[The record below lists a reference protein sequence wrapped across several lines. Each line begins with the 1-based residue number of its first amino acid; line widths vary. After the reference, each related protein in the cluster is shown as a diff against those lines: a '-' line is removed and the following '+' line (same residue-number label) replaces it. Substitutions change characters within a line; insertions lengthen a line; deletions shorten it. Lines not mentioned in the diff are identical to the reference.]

1 MTDKQKKTTYR
12 THRRGAKTRCLW
24 FPSLMFGDGLA
35 VSVLVLTMVML
46 RRMGLDTPDTA
57 LAIALLCLPVLLRPL
72 FEMIVTHFWGTTK
85 VWILSTQFI
94 SALSLAAVAFT
105 LHTSYWLLGTACF
118 MPFFV
123 CSALFY
129 NIALHRFYID
139 SPIKK
144 LRCCDGEMVTLHS
157 SNLNTSTPQ
166 HLNTSTPQHLNLNT
180 STPQHLNLNTST
192 PQHLNINTSTST
204 SQHLNTSTST
214 SQHLNTTTSTSQH
227 LNTTTPQISTPQIST
242 PQHLNTTKSIM
253 ALLFGCGVMA
263 MVGGNME
270 VVTRNIRYSWS
281 FVFYVMAGVE
291 LFLWLWHALFLP
303 GGPHGY
309 AKPKPTMGLHR
320 GEFRETMR
328 RMLQRKDDI
337 ATLMFLPLFLLP
349 ETLLA
354 LTAPLFVIAKPHN
367 DGLGMSPQEFAYAQ
381 GTAAVIA
388 ITVGYILGIYA
399 IRRHGLRRW
408 LLPSALLLAVP
419 GAALLFLSYNT
430 AAPLSIVAAALAAGH
445 AALGFALSMVKQVMV
460 RFTRNMPD
468 STLRHAIARTLIAT
482 PFVIVGALASLMLT
496 IADYQR
502 IFQLATELAVVP
514 LIVSVFYLYLTRKN
528 SRELPIK

>member
-1 MTDKQKKTTYR
+1 MTDKQEKTTYR
-12 THRRGAKTRCLW
+12 SHRRGAKTRCLW

-129 NIALHRFYID
+129 NIALHRFYVD
-139 SPIKK
+139 
-144 LRCCDGEMVTLHS
+144 
-157 SNLNTSTPQ
+157 TPQ
-166 HLNTSTPQHLNLNT
+166 GVHLSQVHQPST
-180 STPQHLNLNTST
+180 
-192 PQHLNINTSTST
+192 T

-214 SQHLNTTTSTSQH
+214 SQHLNTSTPQHNNTSTSNLNTSTSQH
-227 LNTTTPQISTPQIST
+227 LNTSTSTPQIST
-242 PQHLNTTKSIM
+242 PQHNNTTTFHSQKSCVFLTM
-253 ALLFGCGVMA
+253 ALLFGCGVMS

-291 LFLWLWHALFLP
+291 LFLWLWHTLFLP

-430 AAPLSIVAAALAAGH
+430 AAPLSIVAAALAVGH
-445 AALGFALSMVKQVMV
+445 AALGFALSMVKKVVV

-502 IFQLATELAVVP
+502 IFQLATELAIVP
-514 LIVSVFYLYLTRKN
+514 LIVAVFYLYLTHKN

>member
-12 THRRGAKTRCLW
+12 PHRRGAKTRCLW

-129 NIALHRFYID
+129 NIALHRFYVD
-139 SPIKK
+139 TPQGVHLSQVHQPSTTSQH
-144 LRCCDGEMVTLHS
+144 L
-157 SNLNTSTPQ
+157 NLNTSTSQ

-180 STPQHLNLNTST
+180 STPQHLNIST
-192 PQHLNINTSTST
+192 PQHLNT
-204 SQHLNTSTST
+204 
-214 SQHLNTTTSTSQH
+214 
-227 LNTTTPQISTPQIST
+227 STPQIST
-242 PQHLNTTKSIM
+242 PQHNNTTTFHSQKSYVFLTM

-408 LLPSALLLAVP
+408 LLPSALLLTVP
-419 GAALLFLSYNT
+419 GAVLLFLSYNT
-430 AAPLSIVAAALAAGH
+430 AAPLSIVAASLAAGH
-445 AALGFALSMVKQVMV
+445 AALGFALSMVKKVVV

-514 LIVSVFYLYLTRKN
+514 LIVSVFYIYLTR
-528 SRELPIK
+528 RQPQAE

>member
-12 THRRGAKTRCLW
+12 PHRRGAKTRCLW

-139 SPIKK
+139 TPIKK

-157 SNLNTSTPQ
+157 SNLNTST
-166 HLNTSTPQHLNLNT
+166 
-180 STPQHLNLNTST
+180 
-192 PQHLNINTSTST
+192 
-204 SQHLNTSTST
+204 SQHLN
-214 SQHLNTTTSTSQH
+214 SQ
-227 LNTTTPQISTPQIST
+227 
-242 PQHLNTTKSIM
+242 KSAGFLTM

-320 GEFRETMR
+320 GEFRVTMR

-430 AAPLSIVAAALAAGH
+430 AAPLSIVSAALAAGH
-445 AALGFALSMVKQVMV
+445 AALGFALSMVKQVVV

-468 STLRHAIARTLIAT
+468 STLRHAIARTFIAT
-482 PFVIVGALASLMLT
+482 PFVIAGALASLMLT

-514 LIVSVFYLYLTRKN
+514 LIVSVFYLYLTHRQPQA
-528 SRELPIK
+528 E

>member
-12 THRRGAKTRCLW
+12 PHRRGAKTRCLW

-46 RRMGLDTPDTA
+46 RRMGLDTADTA

-129 NIALHRFYID
+129 NIALHRFYVD
-139 SPIKK
+139 TPMKK

-166 HLNTSTPQHLNLNT
+166 HLN
-180 STPQHLNLNTST
+180 
-192 PQHLNINTSTST
+192 
-204 SQHLNTSTST
+204 SQ
-214 SQHLNTTTSTSQH
+214 
-227 LNTTTPQISTPQIST
+227 
-242 PQHLNTTKSIM
+242 KSAGFLTM
-253 ALLFGCGVMA
+253 ALLFGCGVMS

-291 LFLWLWHALFLP
+291 LFLWLWHTLFLP

-354 LTAPLFVIAKPHN
+354 ITAPLFVIAKPHN

-419 GAALLFLSYNT
+419 GTALLFLSYNT

-445 AALGFALSMVKQVMV
+445 AALGFALSMVKQVVV

-482 PFVIVGALASLMLT
+482 PFVIVSALASLMLT

-514 LIVSVFYLYLTRKN
+514 LIVSVFYLYLTRKIN
-528 SRELPIK
+528 GEQPIK

>member
-12 THRRGAKTRCLW
+12 PHRRGAKTRCLW

-129 NIALHRFYID
+129 NIALHRFYVD
-139 SPIKK
+139 TPQGVHLSQVHQPSTTSQH
-144 LRCCDGEMVTLHS
+144 L
-157 SNLNTSTPQ
+157 NLNTSTSQ
-166 HLNTSTPQHLNLNT
+166 HLNTSTPQHLN
-180 STPQHLNLNTST
+180 
-192 PQHLNINTSTST
+192 I
-204 SQHLNTSTST
+204 
-214 SQHLNTTTSTSQH
+214 
-227 LNTTTPQISTPQIST
+227 NTTTPQISTPQIST
-242 PQHLNTTKSIM
+242 PQHNNTTTFHSQKSCVFLTM

-291 LFLWLWHALFLP
+291 LFLWLWHSLFLP

-445 AALGFALSMVKQVMV
+445 AALGFALSMVKKVVV

-514 LIVSVFYLYLTRKN
+514 LIVSVFYLYLTR
-528 SRELPIK
+528 RQPQAE

>member
-1 MTDKQKKTTYR
+1 MLDKQKKTTYR

-24 FPSLMFGDGLA
+24 FPSLMFGNGLA

-129 NIALHRFYID
+129 NIALHRFYVD
-139 SPIKK
+139 SPQGMH
-144 LRCCDGEMVTLHS
+144 LSQGVHLSQVHQPST
-157 SNLNTSTPQ
+157 TSQ
-166 HLNTSTPQHLNLNT
+166 HLNTSTP
-180 STPQHLNLNTST
+180 
-192 PQHLNINTSTST
+192 
-204 SQHLNTSTST
+204 QHLNTSTST
-214 SQHLNTTTSTSQH
+214 SQHLNTTTFHSQ
-227 LNTTTPQISTPQIST
+227 
-242 PQHLNTTKSIM
+242 KSCGFLTM
-253 ALLFGCGVMA
+253 VLLFGCGVMS

-291 LFLWLWHALFLP
+291 LFLWLWHTLFLP

-430 AAPLSIVAAALAAGH
+430 AAPLSIVAASLAVGH
-445 AALGFALSMVKQVMV
+445 AALGFALSMVKKVVV

-502 IFQLATELAVVP
+502 IFQLATELAIVP
-514 LIVSVFYLYLTRKN
+514 LIVSVSYLYLTR
-528 SRELPIK
+528 RQPQAE

>member
-12 THRRGAKTRCLW
+12 PHRRGAKTRCLW

-166 HLNTSTPQHLNLNT
+166 HLNTST
-180 STPQHLNLNTST
+180 
-192 PQHLNINTSTST
+192 
-204 SQHLNTSTST
+204 
-214 SQHLNTTTSTSQH
+214 STSQH
-227 LNTTTPQISTPQIST
+227 LNTTTPQVST
-242 PQHLNTTKSIM
+242 PQHNNTTTFHSQKSCVFLTM

-291 LFLWLWHALFLP
+291 LFLWLWHTLFLP

-354 LTAPLFVIAKPHN
+354 LTTPLFVIAKPHN

-408 LLPSALLLAVP
+408 LLTSALLLAVP

-445 AALGFALSMVKQVMV
+445 AALGFALSMVKQVVV

-502 IFQLATELAVVP
+502 IFQLATELAIVP

>member
-12 THRRGAKTRCLW
+12 PHRRGAKTRCLW

-129 NIALHRFYID
+129 NIALHRFYVD
-139 SPIKK
+139 TPIKK

-166 HLNTSTPQHLNLNT
+166 HLN
-180 STPQHLNLNTST
+180 
-192 PQHLNINTSTST
+192 
-204 SQHLNTSTST
+204 SQ
-214 SQHLNTTTSTSQH
+214 
-227 LNTTTPQISTPQIST
+227 
-242 PQHLNTTKSIM
+242 KSAGFLTM
-253 ALLFGCGVMA
+253 ALLFGCGVMS

-291 LFLWLWHALFLP
+291 LFLWLWHTLFLP

-354 LTAPLFVIAKPHN
+354 ITAPLFVIAKPHN

-419 GAALLFLSYNT
+419 GTALLFLSYNT

-445 AALGFALSMVKQVMV
+445 AALGFALSMVKQVVV

-514 LIVSVFYLYLTRKN
+514 LIVSVFYLYLTR
-528 SRELPIK
+528 RQPQAE

>member
-12 THRRGAKTRCLW
+12 PHRRGAKTRCLW

-166 HLNTSTPQHLNLNT
+166 HLN
-180 STPQHLNLNTST
+180 
-192 PQHLNINTSTST
+192 
-204 SQHLNTSTST
+204 LNTSTST
-214 SQHLNTTTSTSQH
+214 SQHLNTTT
-227 LNTTTPQISTPQIST
+227 PQVST
-242 PQHLNTTKSIM
+242 PQHNNTTTFHSQKSCVFLTM

-291 LFLWLWHALFLP
+291 LFLWLWHTLFLP

-328 RMLQRKDDI
+328 RMLQHKDDI

-388 ITVGYILGIYA
+388 ITAGYILGIYA

-445 AALGFALSMVKQVMV
+445 AALGFALSMVKQVVV

-502 IFQLATELAVVP
+502 IFQLATELAIVP
-514 LIVSVFYLYLTRKN
+514 LIVAVFYLYLTR
-528 SRELPIK
+528 RQPQAE

>member
-1 MTDKQKKTTYR
+1 MLDKQKKTTYR
-12 THRRGAKTRCLW
+12 SHRRGAKTRCLW

-57 LAIALLCLPVLLRPL
+57 LAIALLCLPMLLRPL

-166 HLNTSTPQHLNLNT
+166 HLNLNTSTPQHLNLNT
-180 STPQHLNLNTST
+180 STPQHLNLNLNTST

-204 SQHLNTSTST
+204 SQHLNT
-214 SQHLNTTTSTSQH
+214 
-227 LNTTTPQISTPQIST
+227 TTPQVST
-242 PQHLNTTKSIM
+242 PQHNNTTTFHSQKFCVFLTM

-291 LFLWLWHALFLP
+291 LFLWLWHTLFLP

-354 LTAPLFVIAKPHN
+354 LTTPLFVIAKPHN

-388 ITVGYILGIYA
+388 ITAGYILGIYA

-408 LLPSALLLAVP
+408 LLPSALLLTVP

-445 AALGFALSMVKQVMV
+445 AALGFALSMVKLVVV

-482 PFVIVGALASLMLT
+482 PFVIVSALASLMLT

-502 IFQLATELAVVP
+502 IFQLATELAIVP
-514 LIVSVFYLYLTRKN
+514 LIVAVFYLYLTR
-528 SRELPIK
+528 RQPQAE

>member
-35 VSVLVLTMVML
+35 VSMLVLTIVML

-139 SPIKK
+139 TPIKK

-157 SNLNTSTPQ
+157 SNLNTTTPQHNNTTNSTPQ
-166 HLNTSTPQHLNLNT
+166 HHNTSNLNT
-180 STPQHLNLNTST
+180 STPQHN
-192 PQHLNINTSTST
+192 
-204 SQHLNTSTST
+204 
-214 SQHLNTTTSTSQH
+214 NTTTFHSQ
-227 LNTTTPQISTPQIST
+227 
-242 PQHLNTTKSIM
+242 KSCGFLTM

-281 FVFYVMAGVE
+281 FVFYVMAGME
-291 LFLWLWHALFLP
+291 LFLWLWHTLFLP

-445 AALGFALSMVKQVMV
+445 AALGFALSIVKQVVV

-514 LIVSVFYLYLTRKN
+514 LIVSVFYIYLTR
-528 SRELPIK
+528 RQPQAE

>member
-12 THRRGAKTRCLW
+12 PHRRGAKTRCLW

-35 VSVLVLTMVML
+35 VSVLVLTIVML

-129 NIALHRFYID
+129 NIALHRFYVD
-139 SPIKK
+139 
-144 LRCCDGEMVTLHS
+144 
-157 SNLNTSTPQ
+157 TPQ
-166 HLNTSTPQHLNLNT
+166 GVHLSQVHQPST
-180 STPQHLNLNTST
+180 
-192 PQHLNINTSTST
+192 T

-214 SQHLNTTTSTSQH
+214 PQHNNTTTFHSQ
-227 LNTTTPQISTPQIST
+227 
-242 PQHLNTTKSIM
+242 KSCVFLTM

-445 AALGFALSMVKQVMV
+445 AALGFALSMVKKVVV

-514 LIVSVFYLYLTRKN
+514 LIVSVFYLYLTR
-528 SRELPIK
+528 RQPQAE

>member
-1 MTDKQKKTTYR
+1 MTDKQEKTTYR

-35 VSVLVLTMVML
+35 VSVLVLTIVML

-129 NIALHRFYID
+129 NIALHRFYVD
-139 SPIKK
+139 TPMKK

-166 HLNTSTPQHLNLNT
+166 HLN
-180 STPQHLNLNTST
+180 
-192 PQHLNINTSTST
+192 
-204 SQHLNTSTST
+204 SQ
-214 SQHLNTTTSTSQH
+214 
-227 LNTTTPQISTPQIST
+227 
-242 PQHLNTTKSIM
+242 KSAGFLTM

-291 LFLWLWHALFLP
+291 LFLWLWHTLFLP

-408 LLPSALLLAVP
+408 LLPSAMLLAVP

-445 AALGFALSMVKQVMV
+445 AALGFALSIVKQVVV

-514 LIVSVFYLYLTRKN
+514 LIVSVFYIYLTR
-528 SRELPIK
+528 RQPQAE

>member
-129 NIALHRFYID
+129 NIALHRFYVD
-139 SPIKK
+139 TPMKK

-166 HLNTSTPQHLNLNT
+166 HNNTTNSTPQHHNTSNLNT
-180 STPQHLNLNTST
+180 STP
-192 PQHLNINTSTST
+192 
-204 SQHLNTSTST
+204 
-214 SQHLNTTTSTSQH
+214 QH
-227 LNTTTPQISTPQIST
+227 LNTTTPQISTPQ
-242 PQHLNTTKSIM
+242 HNNTTTFHSQKSCGFLTI
-253 ALLFGCGVMA
+253 AILFGCGIMA

-281 FVFYVMAGVE
+281 FVFYVMAGME
-291 LFLWLWHALFLP
+291 LFLWLWHTLFLP

-430 AAPLSIVAAALAAGH
+430 AAPLSIVSAALAAGH
-445 AALGFALSMVKQVMV
+445 AALGFALSMVKQVVV

-502 IFQLATELAVVP
+502 IFQLATEFAVVP
-514 LIVSVFYLYLTRKN
+514 LIVSVFYLYLTRKIN
-528 SRELPIK
+528 GEQPIK

>member
-12 THRRGAKTRCLW
+12 PHRRGAKTRCLW

-35 VSVLVLTMVML
+35 VSVLVLTIVML

-129 NIALHRFYID
+129 NIALHRFYVD
-139 SPIKK
+139 
-144 LRCCDGEMVTLHS
+144 
-157 SNLNTSTPQ
+157 TPQ
-166 HLNTSTPQHLNLNT
+166 GVHLSQVHQPST
-180 STPQHLNLNTST
+180 
-192 PQHLNINTSTST
+192 T
-204 SQHLNTSTST
+204 SQHLNTSTQ
-214 SQHLNTTTSTSQH
+214 QHNNTTTFHSQ
-227 LNTTTPQISTPQIST
+227 
-242 PQHLNTTKSIM
+242 KSCGFLTM
-253 ALLFGCGVMA
+253 ALLFGCGIMA

-291 LFLWLWHALFLP
+291 LFLWLWHTLFLP

-354 LTAPLFVIAKPHN
+354 LTTPLFVIAKPHN

-419 GAALLFLSYNT
+419 GAAQLFLSYNT

-445 AALGFALSMVKQVMV
+445 AALGFALSMVKQVVV
-460 RFTRNMPD
+460 RFTHNMPD

-482 PFVIVGALASLMLT
+482 PFVIVSALASLMLT

-514 LIVSVFYLYLTRKN
+514 LIVSVFYLYLTRKIN
-528 SRELPIK
+528 GEQPIK

>member
-129 NIALHRFYID
+129 NIALHRFYVD
-139 SPIKK
+139 TPMKK

-166 HLNTSTPQHLNLNT
+166 HNNTTN
-180 STPQHLNLNTST
+180 ST

-204 SQHLNTSTST
+204 SQHLNT
-214 SQHLNTTTSTSQH
+214 
-227 LNTTTPQISTPQIST
+227 TTPQISTPQ
-242 PQHLNTTKSIM
+242 HNNTTTFHSQKSCGFLTI
-253 ALLFGCGVMA
+253 ALLFGCGVMS

-430 AAPLSIVAAALAAGH
+430 AAPLSIVAAALAASH
-445 AALGFALSMVKQVMV
+445 AALGFALSMVKQVVV

-482 PFVIVGALASLMLT
+482 PFVIVSALASLMLT

-528 SRELPIK
+528 SRDLPIK

>member
-12 THRRGAKTRCLW
+12 PHRRGAKTRCLW

-35 VSVLVLTMVML
+35 VSVLVLTIVML

-139 SPIKK
+139 TPIKK

-157 SNLNTSTPQ
+157 SNLNTT
-166 HLNTSTPQHLNLNT
+166 TSNLNT
-180 STPQHLNLNTST
+180 STPQHLN
-192 PQHLNINTSTST
+192 TST
-204 SQHLNTSTST
+204 SQHLN
-214 SQHLNTTTSTSQH
+214 SQ
-227 LNTTTPQISTPQIST
+227 
-242 PQHLNTTKSIM
+242 KSAGFLTM

-281 FVFYVMAGVE
+281 FVFYVMAGME
-291 LFLWLWHALFLP
+291 LFLWLWHTLFLP

-445 AALGFALSMVKQVMV
+445 AALGFALSIVKQVVV

-502 IFQLATELAVVP
+502 IFQLATEFAVVP
-514 LIVSVFYLYLTRKN
+514 LIVSVFYLYLTRKIN
-528 SRELPIK
+528 GEQPIK

>member
-1 MTDKQKKTTYR
+1 MLDKQKKTTYR
-12 THRRGAKTRCLW
+12 SHRRGAKTRCLW

-35 VSVLVLTMVML
+35 VPVLVLTMVML

-94 SALSLAAVAFT
+94 SALALAAVAFT

-139 SPIKK
+139 SPTHQIS
-144 LRCCDGEMVTLHS
+144 TPQHHNTS
-157 SNLNTSTPQ
+157 TSTPQHHNTSTSNLNTSTPQ
-166 HLNTSTPQHLNLNT
+166 ISTP
-180 STPQHLNLNTST
+180 
-192 PQHLNINTSTST
+192 
-204 SQHLNTSTST
+204 
-214 SQHLNTTTSTSQH
+214 QHLNTTTSTSQH
-227 LNTTTPQISTPQIST
+227 LNTSTQ
-242 PQHLNTTKSIM
+242 QHNNTTTFHSQKSCGFLTM

-445 AALGFALSMVKQVMV
+445 AALGFALSMVKQVVV

-482 PFVIVGALASLMLT
+482 PFVIVGAFASLMLT

-514 LIVSVFYLYLTRKN
+514 LIVSVFYLYLTR
-528 SRELPIK
+528 RQP

>member
-35 VSVLVLTMVML
+35 VSMLVLTIVML

-139 SPIKK
+139 TPIKK

-157 SNLNTSTPQ
+157 SNLNTTTPQHNNTTNSTPQ
-166 HLNTSTPQHLNLNT
+166 HHNTSNLNT
-180 STPQHLNLNTST
+180 STP
-192 PQHLNINTSTST
+192 
-204 SQHLNTSTST
+204 
-214 SQHLNTTTSTSQH
+214 QH
-227 LNTTTPQISTPQIST
+227 LNTTTPQISTPQ
-242 PQHLNTTKSIM
+242 HLNTTTFHSQKSAGFLTM

-291 LFLWLWHALFLP
+291 LFLWLWHTLFLP

-430 AAPLSIVAAALAAGH
+430 AAPLSIVAAELAAGH
-445 AALGFALSMVKQVMV
+445 AALGFALSMVKKVVM

-482 PFVIVGALASLMLT
+482 PFVIVGSLASLMLT

>member
-1 MTDKQKKTTYR
+1 MLDKQKKTTYR

-157 SNLNTSTPQ
+157 SNLNTST
-166 HLNTSTPQHLNLNT
+166 
-180 STPQHLNLNTST
+180 
-192 PQHLNINTSTST
+192 ST

-214 SQHLNTTTSTSQH
+214 SQHLNTTT
-227 LNTTTPQISTPQIST
+227 PQVST
-242 PQHLNTTKSIM
+242 PQHNNTTTFHSQKSCVFLTM

-291 LFLWLWHALFLP
+291 LFLWLWHTLFLP

-388 ITVGYILGIYA
+388 ITAGYILGIYA

-445 AALGFALSMVKQVMV
+445 AALGFALSMVKQVVV

-482 PFVIVGALASLMLT
+482 PFVIVSALASLMLT

-502 IFQLATELAVVP
+502 IFQLATELAIVP
-514 LIVSVFYLYLTRKN
+514 LIVAVFYLYLTRKN

>member
-12 THRRGAKTRCLW
+12 PHRRGAKTRCLW

-129 NIALHRFYID
+129 NIALHRFYVD
-139 SPIKK
+139 TPIKK

-166 HLNTSTPQHLNLNT
+166 HLN
-180 STPQHLNLNTST
+180 
-192 PQHLNINTSTST
+192 
-204 SQHLNTSTST
+204 SQ
-214 SQHLNTTTSTSQH
+214 
-227 LNTTTPQISTPQIST
+227 
-242 PQHLNTTKSIM
+242 KSAGFLTM
-253 ALLFGCGVMA
+253 ALLFGCGVMS

-270 VVTRNIRYSWS
+270 VVTRNIRYSWR

-291 LFLWLWHALFLP
+291 LFLWLWHTLFLP

-354 LTAPLFVIAKPHN
+354 ITAPLFVIAKPHN

-419 GAALLFLSYNT
+419 GTALLFLSYNT

-445 AALGFALSMVKQVMV
+445 AALGFALSMVKQVVV

-482 PFVIVGALASLMLT
+482 PFVIVSALASLMLT

-514 LIVSVFYLYLTRKN
+514 LIVSVFYLYLTR
-528 SRELPIK
+528 RQPQAE

>member
-1 MTDKQKKTTYR
+1 MTDKQNKTTYR

-57 LAIALLCLPVLLRPL
+57 LAIAMLCLPVLLRPL

-129 NIALHRFYID
+129 NIALHRFYVD
-139 SPIKK
+139 TPMKK

-166 HLNTSTPQHLNLNT
+166 HLN
-180 STPQHLNLNTST
+180 
-192 PQHLNINTSTST
+192 
-204 SQHLNTSTST
+204 SQ
-214 SQHLNTTTSTSQH
+214 
-227 LNTTTPQISTPQIST
+227 
-242 PQHLNTTKSIM
+242 KSAGFLTM
-253 ALLFGCGVMA
+253 ALLFGCGVMS

-291 LFLWLWHALFLP
+291 LFLWLWHTLFLP

-367 DGLGMSPQEFAYAQ
+367 DGLGISPQEFAYAQ

-445 AALGFALSMVKQVMV
+445 AALGFALSMVKKVVV

-482 PFVIVGALASLMLT
+482 PFVIVGTLASLMLT

-514 LIVSVFYLYLTRKN
+514 LIVSVFYLYLTHKN

>member
-12 THRRGAKTRCLW
+12 PHRRGAKTRCLW

-129 NIALHRFYID
+129 NIALHRFYVD
-139 SPIKK
+139 
-144 LRCCDGEMVTLHS
+144 
-157 SNLNTSTPQ
+157 TPQ
-166 HLNTSTPQHLNLNT
+166 GVHLSQVHQPSTTSQHLNLN
-180 STPQHLNLNTST
+180 
-192 PQHLNINTSTST
+192 TST

-214 SQHLNTTTSTSQH
+214 PQHQH
-227 LNTTTPQISTPQIST
+227 LNTTTPQISTPQ
-242 PQHLNTTKSIM
+242 HNNTTTFHSQKSCGFLTI

-291 LFLWLWHALFLP
+291 LFLWLWHTLFLP

-430 AAPLSIVAAALAAGH
+430 AAPLSIVAASLAAGH
-445 AALGFALSMVKQVMV
+445 AALGFALSMVKQVVV

-482 PFVIVGALASLMLT
+482 PFVIVSALASLMLT

-514 LIVSVFYLYLTRKN
+514 LIVSVFYLYLTR
-528 SRELPIK
+528 RQPQAE